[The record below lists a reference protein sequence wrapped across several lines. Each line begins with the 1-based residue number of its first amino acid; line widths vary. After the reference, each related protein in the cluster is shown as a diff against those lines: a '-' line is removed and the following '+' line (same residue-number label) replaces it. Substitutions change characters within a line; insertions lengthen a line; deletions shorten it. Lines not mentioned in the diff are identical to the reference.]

1 MGVRCAGVM
10 LPVRDVARSARF
22 YAALLGLPPS
32 DGPVLHIGPAAVQLR
47 HSDEPAVPR
56 ASNDA
61 VFRHMA
67 LVVQDIF
74 AAQGLALAAGAEAT
88 SSMPQRLPAWNPA
101 ASGIGAWYFR
111 DPDGHPLE
119 LIHFPPGK
127 GNPAWQERSD
137 RLVLGIDHMALVV
150 EDTIASVEFYRG
162 LGFCVSGH
170 SINLG
175 PEQEAL
181 SSVPGAVVL
190 ITSLIGSSG
199 LGVEL
204 LQYLRP
210 GTLSAVGAGC
220 RAATLIPGY
229 AGPAYDPG
237 GHMLQDGPC

>member
-1 MGVRCAGVM
+1 MGVRCAGIV
-10 LPVRDVARSARF
+10 LPVRDMARSARF
-22 YAALLGLPPS
+22 YTALLGLPAS
-32 DGPVLHIGPAAVQLR
+32 DGPVLHVGKAVIQLR
-47 HSDEPAVPR
+47 QSDDPAVPR
-56 ASNDA
+56 ASNDP

-67 LVVQDIF
+67 LVVQNIL
-74 AAQGLALAAGAEAT
+74 AAQGLALAAGAQAI

-101 ASGIGAWYFR
+101 ASGIGAWYFQ

-150 EDTIASVEFYRG
+150 EDTAASLEFYRG
-162 LGFCVSGH
+162 LGFCVSGY
-170 SINLG
+170 SVNLG

-181 SSVPGAVVL
+181 SSVPGAAVL
-190 ITSLIGSSG
+190 ITSLTGSSS

-210 GTLSAVGAGC
+210 GTLPAAGAGC

-229 AGPAYDPG
+229 AGPARDPG
-237 GHMLQDGPC
+237 GHMLEDGPC